1 MWYCSQ
7 LAVAIESPEGYRN
20 TTLVHTSPEL
30 SPLNFK
36 SKFFDSE
43 FRVGTMNGV
52 GQLLLYTP
60 EKVGSCDQG
69 FVADTRFMDVVV
81 GHPEYVASQIELT
94 EV

>member
-1 MWYCSQ
+1 
-7 LAVAIESPEGYRN
+7 
-20 TTLVHTSPEL
+20 
-30 SPLNFK
+30 
-36 SKFFDSE
+36 
-43 FRVGTMNGV
+43 MNGV